1 MVTITRIREAAALL
15 EGKIIRTPL
24 VYSPTFS
31 AFTGAQIYLKLEGM
45 QKAGSFK
52 VRGATNRILSKRSE
66 IGKKGVIAASA
77 GNHAQGVAVA
87 GHIAGIPVTI
97 VMPEWVSQTK
107 QEAAAGYGAQIILKG
122 TTLTESID
130 YARILAESED
140 MVFIHPYDD
149 DDVITGQGTVGLE
162 IAEDLPGLDTV
173 LVPVGGGGLIAG
185 IAIVIKELCPH
196 ARIIGIQT
204 MSCPSAPAA
213 LREGMPVTIESG
225 PTIADGIR
233 VTRTGDLT
241 FPFVRDLVD
250 EIVTVDE
257 KDIVDAILWLL
268 ERKKVIAEGAG
279 ATPLA
284 ALLSGAVITR
294 PGEKVVAVISGGN
307 IDTFLLERILRKGL
321 FNAGRIMQCRVEF
334 EDRPGSLPRLLSF
347 IAGENGTITRIE
359 QERTT
364 PDLPLNRIRVMLE
377 LELRGHE
384 HRDRILN
391 LLRNAGY
398 SVSL

>member
-1 MVTITRIREAAALL
+1 MVTAAKICAASALL
-15 EGKIIRTPL
+15 KDKIIRTPL

-31 AFTGAQIYLKLEGM
+31 ARTGAHIYLKLEGM

-52 VRGATNRILSKRSE
+52 VRGATNRILSRRTE

-87 GHIAGIPVTI
+87 GNIAGIPVTI

-107 QEAAAGYGAQIILKG
+107 QEAAAGYGAQIVLKG
-122 TTLTESID
+122 TTLQESID
-130 YARILAESED
+130 YAMKCAESED

-149 DDVITGQGTVGLE
+149 EDVIAGQGTVGLE
-162 IAEDLPGLDTV
+162 IVEDLPDLDTV

-185 IAIVIKELCPH
+185 IATVIKDRCPH
-196 ARIIGIQT
+196 ARIIGVQT
-204 MSCPSAPAA
+204 QSCPSVHAA
-213 LREGMPVTIESG
+213 LRKGMPVTVTSD

-233 VTRTGDLT
+233 VTRTGNLT
-241 FPFVRDLVD
+241 FPIIRDLVD
-250 EIVTVDE
+250 EIVLVNEET
-257 KDIVDAILWLL
+257 IVDAILCLL

-284 ALLSGAVITR
+284 ALLSGTVKTR

-334 EDRPGSLPRLLSF
+334 EDSPGSLPLLLSL

-359 QERTT
+359 QERTAA
-364 PDLPLNRIRVMLE
+364 DLPLNRIRVMLE
-377 LELRGHE
+377 LELRGHD

-391 LLRNAGY
+391 RLRNAGY
-398 SVSL
+398 TLTL

>member
-1 MVTITRIREAAALL
+1 
-15 EGKIIRTPL
+15 

-52 VRGATNRILSKRSE
+52 VRGATNRILLRRSE
-66 IGKKGVIAASA
+66 IGMKGVIAASA

-87 GHIAGIPVTI
+87 GNIAGIPVTI

-107 QEAAAGYGAQIILKG
+107 QEAAAGYGARIILKG
-122 TTLTESID
+122 TTLQESID
-130 YARILAESED
+130 YARKHAESED
-140 MVFIHPYDD
+140 MMFIHPYDD
-149 DDVITGQGTVGLE
+149 EDIIAGQGTVGLE
-162 IAEDLPGLDTV
+162 ITEDLPDLDTV

-185 IAIVIKELCPH
+185 IATIIKDRCPH
-196 ARIIGIQT
+196 ARVIGVQT
-204 MSCPSAPAA
+204 QSSPSAHVA
-213 LREGMPVTIESG
+213 LRKGMPITIESG

-233 VTRTGDLT
+233 VNRTGKLA
-241 FPFVRDLVD
+241 FPIIRDLVD
-250 EIVTVDE
+250 EVVLVDE
-257 KDIVDAILWLL
+257 ESIVDAILCLL

-279 ATPLA
+279 AAPLA
-284 ALLSGAVITR
+284 ALLSGNVRIR
-294 PGEKVVAVISGGN
+294 PGEKVVAVISGGY

-334 EDRPGSLPRLLSF
+334 EDLPASLPGLISL

-364 PDLPLNRIRVMLE
+364 ADLPLNRIRVLLE
-377 LELRGHE
+377 LELRGRDHQ
-384 HRDRILN
+384 DRIIS

-398 SVSL
+398 SLTL